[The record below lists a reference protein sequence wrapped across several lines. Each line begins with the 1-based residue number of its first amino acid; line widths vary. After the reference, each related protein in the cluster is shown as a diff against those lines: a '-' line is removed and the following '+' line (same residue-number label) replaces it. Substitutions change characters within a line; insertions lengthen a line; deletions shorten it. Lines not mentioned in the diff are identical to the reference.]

1 MFFNQNR
8 LLKYISLPI
17 FEKSELY
24 VNIINAIMM
33 INVFNVNLEII
44 LMLFN
49 IYGITLLQYKF
60 MIKFETKLIYVFGIN
75 KIISKL

>member
-24 VNIINAIMM
+24 VNIINKIMM
-33 INVFNVNLEII
+33 FNEFNVNLEII
-44 LMLFN
+44 LIFFN
-49 IYGITLLQYKF
+49 IFVNKF
-60 MIKFETKLIYVFGIN
+60 IKFYD
-75 KIISKL
+75 